1 MERTLILI
9 KPDGVKRRLSGEIIS
24 RFEKKGLKIVALKML
39 VLSKER
45 AEKHY
50 DVHKGKPFFKDLV
63 SYITSGPIVAAV
75 LEGPG
80 AISITRLMSGTT
92 DGSKAQPGTIRG
104 DYSTGIEK
112 NIIHALRDSGSVS
125 WAMVNN
131 INVSPRHH
139 IHFPFICQDQENLCC
154 VAAICPCGHIS
165 LEPDDLGP
173 GTPEDILLPLY
184 LNYLV

>member
-50 DVHKGKPFFKDLV
+50 DVHRGKPFFKDLV

-92 DGSKAQPGTIRG
+92 DGSKAQPGTVRG

-112 NIIHALRDSGSVS
+112 NIIHASDSPESFQ
-125 WAMVNN
+125 
-131 INVSPRHH
+131 HE
-139 IHFPFICQDQENLCC
+139 FPIFFQDVEISQYQCGDESNL
-154 VAAICPCGHIS
+154 
-165 LEPDDLGP
+165 
-173 GTPEDILLPLY
+173 Y
-184 LNYLV
+184 